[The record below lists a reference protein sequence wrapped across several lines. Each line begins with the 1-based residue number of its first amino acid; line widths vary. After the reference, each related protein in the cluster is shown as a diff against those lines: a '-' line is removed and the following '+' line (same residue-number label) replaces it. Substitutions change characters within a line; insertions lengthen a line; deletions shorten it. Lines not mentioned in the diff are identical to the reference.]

1 MVDRCGIIKFGR
13 HIRDETGDI
22 MAVHEF
28 GIMEIPP
35 AGGERY
41 DTYEP
46 KKYGCISVDDEYIE
60 PIVPKTHDIKMY
72 WHSLDMSGGG
82 LDYCGITL
90 IPPEASERLIEIIDG
105 IPQLSELKML
115 LAEAADKDKFVIH
128 YGL

>member
-1 MVDRCGIIKFGR
+1 
-13 HIRDETGDI
+13 

-28 GIMEIPP
+28 GIMERSP

-60 PIVPKTHDIKMY
+60 PIVPKIHDIKMY

-105 IPQLSELKML
+105 IRQLSELKML

>member
-1 MVDRCGIIKFGR
+1 MVDRCGIIKFVR

-28 GIMEIPP
+28 GIMERPP

-41 DTYEP
+41 DAYEP

-60 PIVPKTHDIKMY
+60 PIVPKIHDIKMY
-72 WHSLDMSGGG
+72 WHSLDISGGG

-90 IPPEASERLIEIIDG
+90 IHPEASERIVEIIDG

-115 LAEAADKDKFVIH
+115 LAEAADKNKFVIH